1 MKPHCWDCAVTAAE
15 TKQLRDF
22 YSWSSR
28 SSYKWMQAVKFADT
42 TGDQSISV

>member
-22 YSWSSR
+22 YSWSS
-28 SSYKWMQAVKFADT
+28 YKWMQAVKFADT
-42 TGDQSISV
+42 TGDQSITV